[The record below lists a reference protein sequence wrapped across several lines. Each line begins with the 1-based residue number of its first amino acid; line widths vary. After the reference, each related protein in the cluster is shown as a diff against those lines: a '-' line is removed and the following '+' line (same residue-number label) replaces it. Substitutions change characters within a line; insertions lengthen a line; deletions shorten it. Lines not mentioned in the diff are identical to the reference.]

1 MLLSRIV
8 NNFCLKK
15 LWEVKDDAEDDDRD
29 DIDGNSSGDTSCL
42 CEVSVC
48 VRVADGTVSG
58 T

>member
-1 MLLSRIV
+1 MLLSRII
-8 NNFCLKK
+8 NNFGLKELGK
-15 LWEVKDDAEDDDRD
+15 VEDDAEDDDGD
-29 DIDGNSSGDTSCL
+29 DIDGDSPGDTSGL